1 VTKSRQ
7 VVYLEDDQTAFLNVD
22 VVVDSKSPLDALAA
36 ALSKRVS
43 LHFVGEVRRGN
54 FQLRFSLYDPTN
66 IDSAVR
72 KLVKLVESLPRSQ
85 RRLWRDARKR
95 EFDLGYQ
102 GGLKPHCSEFELS
115 EESVAA
121 IARLRGTIRTTIY
134 VAPALESVAIQGRR
148 TRTRR
153 V

>member
-1 VTKSRQ
+1 MTKSKE
-7 VVYLEDDQTAFLNVD
+7 VVYLEDDETAFLNVD

-36 ALSKRVS
+36 ALGKRVS
-43 LHFVGEVRRGN
+43 LLFMGEVRRGS
-54 FQLRFSLYDPTN
+54 FQLRFSLYDPKN

-72 KLVKLVESLPRSQ
+72 KLVKLVESLPRSP

-121 IARLRGTIRTTIY
+121 IARLRGTI
-134 VAPALESVAIQGRR
+134 
-148 TRTRR
+148 
-153 V
+153 